1 LPYKHKSSADIDYFY
16 FFELLRL
23 IMMNISNI
31 FTITLLA
38 GALSACGGDSKT
50 TSTSSTTPEPTTPT
64 APTKPTTP
72 TAPQVNELGISA
84 IPDTLKKTYTPRLK
98 FDRFAKI
105 KTPNGGA
112 INILAQD
119 EVTDNQI
126 VRARN
131 ILQHYLTNYP
141 GSMYGTD
148 KSAVANK
155 IADSGAVL
163 LLLNG
168 VDDGTNAAAQLDG
181 QPLYYGEMQVE
192 GGNWYINQNYEHR
205 DASYEEILH
214 FVHDYGIG
222 VDQNA
227 SFNGVLPAYQ
237 AEIRAAQISALSG
250 KLWAWPAEQASWI
263 TELTAE
269 NSLSQEYL
277 ASVID
282 TYYGLWGAFDSQY
295 GMWGMYIAKNRAD
308 LATKDP
314 EGAAI
319 MDNKFFHPYLTYN
332 ARIDSRFVGDFSLK
346 FSSSLAYTNHSQY
359 LKDVTLTGT
368 NESNV
373 VVNQLNNNIT
383 GNSAVNTTIFSGSS
397 SEYQITFENG
407 QVTVQDLQDN
417 RDGLNVLTSI
427 EKLKFSDT
435 TMDAPSA

>member
-1 LPYKHKSSADIDYFY
+1 
-16 FFELLRL
+16 
-23 IMMNISNI
+23 MNISNI

-38 GALSACGGDSKT
+38 STLSACGSDST
-50 TSTSSTTPEPTTPT
+50 TTQAPSTTPAPTSPTAPTTPT
-64 APTKPTTP
+64 ASS
-72 TAPQVNELGISA
+72 VNELGISA
-84 IPDTLKKTYTPRLK
+84 IPDSLKKTYTTALK
-98 FDRFAKI
+98 FDRLTKI
-105 KTPNGGA
+105 ETPNGGA

-119 EVTDNQI
+119 EITDNQM

-131 ILQHYLTNYP
+131 ILQHFLTDFP
-141 GSMYGTD
+141 DSEYGAD

-155 IADSGAVL
+155 IAASGAVL

-222 VDQNA
+222 VDQNT

-237 AEIRAAQISALSG
+237 AEIRAAQVTALSS

-263 TELTAE
+263 AELSAE

-295 GMWGMYIAKNRAD
+295 GMWGMYIAKTRSD

-314 EGAAI
+314 EAAAL
-319 MDNKFFHPYLTYN
+319 MANKFFHPYLTYN
-332 ARIDSRFVGDFSLK
+332 ARIDSSFVGDFSLK
-346 FSSSLAYTNHSQY
+346 FNSSLPYTYHSQY
-359 LKDVTLTGT
+359 LKDITLTGS
-368 NESNV
+368 NESNI

-383 GNSAVNTTIFSGSS
+383 GNSADNTAIFSGAS
-397 SEYQITFENG
+397 SEYQVAFENG
-407 QVTVQDLQDN
+407 QVTVNDLQDN
-417 RDGLNVLTSI
+417 RDGLNILTGI
-427 EKLKFSDT
+427 EQLKFSDT

>member
-1 LPYKHKSSADIDYFY
+1 
-16 FFELLRL
+16 
-23 IMMNISNI
+23 MNISNI

-38 GALSACGGDSKT
+38 STLSACGSDST
-50 TSTSSTTPEPTTPT
+50 TTQAPSTTPAPTSPTAPTTPT
-64 APTKPTTP
+64 ASS
-72 TAPQVNELGISA
+72 VNELGISA
-84 IPDTLKKTYTPRLK
+84 IPDSLKKTYTTALK
-98 FDRFAKI
+98 FDRLTKVE
-105 KTPNGGA
+105 TPNGGA

-119 EVTDNQI
+119 EITDNQM

-131 ILQHYLTNYP
+131 ILQHFLTDFP
-141 GSMYGTD
+141 DSEYGAD

-155 IADSGAVL
+155 IAASGAVL

-237 AEIRAAQISALSG
+237 AEIRAAQVTALSS

-263 TELTAE
+263 AELSAE

-295 GMWGMYIAKNRAD
+295 GMWGMYIAKTRSD

-314 EGAAI
+314 EAAAL
-319 MDNKFFHPYLTYN
+319 MANKFFHPYLTYN
-332 ARIDSRFVGDFSLK
+332 ARIDSSFVGDFSLK
-346 FSSSLAYTNHSQY
+346 FNSSLPYTYHSQY
-359 LKDVTLTGT
+359 LKDITLTGS
-368 NESNV
+368 NESNI

-383 GNSAVNTTIFSGSS
+383 GNSAANTAIFSGPS
-397 SEYQITFENG
+397 SEYQVTFENG
-407 QVTVQDLQDN
+407 QVTVNDLQDN
-417 RDGLNVLTSI
+417 RDGLNILTGI
-427 EKLKFSDT
+427 EQLKFSDT

>member
-1 LPYKHKSSADIDYFY
+1 
-16 FFELLRL
+16 
-23 IMMNISNI
+23 MNISNI

-38 GALSACGGDSKT
+38 STLSACGSDST
-50 TSTSSTTPEPTTPT
+50 TTQAPSTTPAPTSPAAPTTPT
-64 APTKPTTP
+64 ASS
-72 TAPQVNELGISA
+72 VNELGISA
-84 IPDTLKKTYTPRLK
+84 IPDSLKKTYTTALK
-98 FDRFAKI
+98 FDRLTKVE
-105 KTPNGGA
+105 TPNGGA

-119 EVTDNQI
+119 EITDNQM

-131 ILQHYLTNYP
+131 ILQHFLTDFP
-141 GSMYGTD
+141 DSEYGAD

-155 IADSGAVL
+155 IAASGAVL

-237 AEIRAAQISALSG
+237 AEIRAAQVTALSS

-263 TELTAE
+263 AELSAE

-295 GMWGMYIAKNRAD
+295 GMWGMYIAKTRSD

-314 EGAAI
+314 EAAAL
-319 MDNKFFHPYLTYN
+319 MANKFFHPYLTYN
-332 ARIDSRFVGDFSLK
+332 ARIDSSFVGDFSLK
-346 FSSSLAYTNHSQY
+346 FNSSLPYTYHSQY
-359 LKDVTLTGT
+359 LKDITLTGS
-368 NESNV
+368 NESNI
-373 VVNQLNNNIT
+373 VVNQLNNNVT
-383 GNSAVNTTIFSGSS
+383 GNSAANTAIFSGPS
-397 SEYQITFENG
+397 SEYQVTFENG
-407 QVTVQDLQDN
+407 QVTVNDLQDN
-417 RDGLNVLTSI
+417 RDGLNILTGI
-427 EKLKFSDT
+427 EQLKFSDT
-435 TMDAPSA
+435 TMDAPNA

>member
-1 LPYKHKSSADIDYFY
+1 
-16 FFELLRL
+16 
-23 IMMNISNI
+23 MNIKNI
-31 FTITLLA
+31 FTLTLLA
-38 GALSACGGDSKT
+38 GALSACGSDSKT
-50 TSTSSTTPEPTTPT
+50 APAPTVAPIP

-72 TAPQVNELGISA
+72 ITPPTATVNDLGISA
-84 IPDTLKKTYTPRLK
+84 IPDSLKSTYTAALK
-98 FDRFAKI
+98 FDRHTKVD
-105 KTPNGGA
+105 TPNGGA

-119 EVTDNQI
+119 GITDYQI

-131 ILQHYLTNYP
+131 ILQHYLTDLP
-141 GSMYGTD
+141 GSVYGAD

-155 IADSGAVL
+155 IAASGSVL

-168 VDDGTNAAAQLDG
+168 VDDGTNAASELDG

-205 DASYEEILH
+205 DASFEEILH
-214 FVHDYGIG
+214 FVHDNGIG
-222 VDQNA
+222 VDQNP
-227 SFNGVLPAYQ
+227 SFNGVLPEYQ
-237 AEIRAAQISALSG
+237 ADIRAAQITALSG
-250 KLWAWPAEQASWI
+250 KLWAWPASQASWI

-282 TYYGLWGAFDSQY
+282 TYYGLWGAFDSPY
-295 GMWGMYIAKNRAD
+295 GMWGMYIAKTRDD

-314 EGAAI
+314 AGSAL

-332 ARIDSRFVGDFSLK
+332 ARIDGSFVGDFSLR
-346 FSSSLAYTNHSQY
+346 FSTNLSYTNHSQY
-359 LKDVTLTGT
+359 LKDITLTGT

-383 GNSAVNTTIFSGSS
+383 GNSVVNTVIFSGPS
-397 SEYQITFENG
+397 SEYQITRDND

-417 RDGLNVLTSI
+417 RDGLNTLTDI
-427 EKLKFSDT
+427 EKMRFTDT
-435 TMDAPSA
+435 TMDVPSA

>member
-1 LPYKHKSSADIDYFY
+1 
-16 FFELLRL
+16 
-23 IMMNISNI
+23 MMNISNI

-38 GALSACGGDSKT
+38 SALSACGSDSTTTQSPST
-50 TSTSSTTPEPTTPT
+50 TSAPTTPAT
-64 APTKPTTP
+64 STKPTTP
-72 TAPQVNELGISA
+72 KTSSVSELGISA
-84 IPDTLKKTYTPRLK
+84 IPDSLKKTYTTALK
-98 FDRFAKI
+98 FDRLTQLE
-105 KTPNGGA
+105 TPNGGA
-112 INILAQD
+112 INILAQN
-119 EVTDNQI
+119 EITDNQI

-131 ILQHYLTNYP
+131 ILQHYLTDLP
-141 GSMYGTD
+141 DSVYGAD

-192 GGNWYINQNYEHR
+192 GGSWYINQNYDHR

-237 AEIRAAQISALSG
+237 AEIRAAQITALSG
-250 KLWAWPAEQASWI
+250 KIWAWPAEQASWI
-263 TELTAE
+263 AELSAE

-295 GMWGMYIAKNRAD
+295 GMWDMYIAKTRAD

-314 EGAAI
+314 QGAAL

-332 ARIDSRFVGDFSLK
+332 ARIDSSFEGDFSLK
-346 FSSSLAYTNHSQY
+346 FNSSLPYTYHSQY
-359 LKDVTLTGT
+359 LKDITLTGS
-368 NESNV
+368 NESNIV
-373 VVNQLNNNIT
+373 FNQFNNNIT
-383 GNSAVNTTIFSGSS
+383 GNSAANTAIFSGPS
-397 SEYQITFENG
+397 SEYQVTFENG

-417 RDGLNVLTSI
+417 RDGLNILVGI
-427 EKLKFSDT
+427 EQLKFNDT
-435 TMDAPSA
+435 AMDAPTA

>member
-1 LPYKHKSSADIDYFY
+1 
-16 FFELLRL
+16 
-23 IMMNISNI
+23 MNMNNI

-38 GALSACGGDSKT
+38 SALSACGSDSTTTPASSSTPTETTAT
-50 TSTSSTTPEPTTPT
+50 TSTPTPE
-64 APTKPTTP
+64 APS
-72 TAPQVNELGISA
+72 VNELGISA
-84 IPDTLKKTYTPRLK
+84 IPDSLKSTYTAALK
-98 FDRFAKI
+98 FDRLTKI
-105 KTPNGGA
+105 ATPNGSV

-141 GSMYGTD
+141 GSVYGAD

-155 IADSGAVL
+155 IAASGAAL

-192 GGNWYINQNYEHR
+192 GGSWYINQNYEHR

-222 VDQNA
+222 VDQNET
-227 SFNGVLPAYQ
+227 FNGVLPAYQ
-237 AEIRAAQISALSG
+237 AEIRAAQVTALSG
-250 KLWAWPAEQASWI
+250 KLWAWSAVQASWLA
-263 TELTAE
+263 ELTAE

-295 GMWGMYIAKNRAD
+295 GMWGLYIAKTRAD

-332 ARIDSRFVGDFSLK
+332 ARIDSSFDGDFSLRYNA
-346 FSSSLAYTNHSQY
+346 SLKYTNHAQY
-359 LKDVTLTGT
+359 LKDITLTGS
-368 NESNV
+368 NASNV
-373 VVNQLNNNIT
+373 VINQLDNNIT
-383 GNSAVNTTIFSGSS
+383 GNSAINIAIFSGPS
-397 SEYQITFENG
+397 SEYQVTVENG

-417 RDGLNVLTSI
+417 RDGLNVLTDF

-435 TMDAPSA
+435 IMGTPNA

>member
-1 LPYKHKSSADIDYFY
+1 
-16 FFELLRL
+16 
-23 IMMNISNI
+23 MNISNI

-38 GALSACGGDSKT
+38 SALSACGSDST
-50 TSTSSTTPEPTTPT
+50 TTQAPSTTPAPTSPTAPTTPT
-64 APTKPTTP
+64 ASS
-72 TAPQVNELGISA
+72 VNELGISA
-84 IPDTLKKTYTPRLK
+84 IPDSLKKTYTTALK
-98 FDRFAKI
+98 FDRLTKVE
-105 KTPNGGA
+105 TPNGGA

-119 EVTDNQI
+119 EITDNQM

-131 ILQHYLTNYP
+131 ILQHFLTDFP
-141 GSMYGTD
+141 DSEYGAD

-155 IADSGAVL
+155 IAASGAVL

-237 AEIRAAQISALSG
+237 AEIRAAQVTALSS

-263 TELTAE
+263 AELSAE

-295 GMWGMYIAKNRAD
+295 GMWGMYIAKTRSD

-314 EGAAI
+314 EAAAL
-319 MDNKFFHPYLTYN
+319 MANKFFHPYLTYN
-332 ARIDSRFVGDFSLK
+332 ARIDSSFVGDFSLK
-346 FSSSLAYTNHSQY
+346 FNSSLPYTYHSQY
-359 LKDVTLTGT
+359 LKDITLTGS
-368 NESNV
+368 NESNI

-383 GNSAVNTTIFSGSS
+383 GNSAANTAIFSGPS
-397 SEYQITFENG
+397 SEYQVTFENG
-407 QVTVQDLQDN
+407 QVTVNDLQDN
-417 RDGLNVLTSI
+417 RDGLNILTGI
-427 EKLKFSDT
+427 EQLKFSDT